1 MPSNSLLV
9 HHKTCHEDINRQ
21 QASPAP
27 DAGDRTFT
35 TLNTLQRRQLSDF
48 MGLPCAQTRI
58 QLTALLVALFVFK
71 SCDTGMQSLQQ
82 KWQRLTLSTTLATI
96 AFFSVNMYQEARL

>member
-9 HHKTCHEDINRQ
+9 HHKTCHEDVNRRGQ
-21 QASPAP
+21 TSPSV

-35 TLNTLQRRQLSDF
+35 TLHALQRRQVSDVI
-48 MGLPCAQTRI
+48 GLPGAYTRI

-71 SCDTGMQSLQQ
+71 TCDASTKGWQQ
-82 KWQRLTLSTTLATI
+82 KWQRISLSTLLATI
-96 AFFSVNMYQEARL
+96 AFFSVNLYQDA